1 MQINKG
7 NFLALFFGVV
17 FGILW
22 IYTGE
27 ALGDTYSMNMIW
39 FVIPEFMIALITLLY
54 YYISKEEKAKKI
66 KKANIFFI
74 SSSAIILIFAYSF
87 WALFYGYMFLEK
99 IF

>member
-1 MQINKG
+1 MQTNKAD
-7 NFLALFFGVV
+7 FLALFFGII

-22 IYTGE
+22 IYIGE
-27 ALGDTYSMNMIW
+27 ALGDNYSMNMVW
-39 FVIPEFMIALITLLY
+39 FVFPELTIALMTLLY

-66 KKANIFFI
+66 KRANIFFI

-87 WALFYGYMFLEK
+87 WVIFYGYMFLEN